1 MVKAWKEA
9 FKDFE
14 DVSIFNKAILSISA
28 DAVVSPANSFGYMDG
43 GLDLHLSEQL
53 GWKIQNKLI
62 KEIKDLPMRELLIGQ
77 SLTLRIDNKD
87 FKYLIS
93 VPTMRV
99 PTEYLIKE
107 SVNAYLAMK
116 ALMIEY
122 KNNTDIQTINI
133 PAFCKGVGEMPVEIV
148 ARQMA
153 WAFSEIYLGR
163 KINHTSF
170 EDMRQHHF
178 LLNEKKTFIKY

>member
-1 MVKAWKEA
+1 
-9 FKDFE
+9 
-14 DVSIFNKAILSISA
+14 
-28 DAVVSPANSFGYMDG
+28 MDG

-53 GWKIQNKLI
+53 GWEIQNKLI
-62 KEIKDLPMRELLIGQ
+62 QEIKALPMRELLIGQ
-77 SLTLRIDNKD
+77 SLTLSIDNKD
-87 FKYLIS
+87 FKYLVS

-116 ALMIEY
+116 ALMLEF
-122 KNNTDIQTINI
+122 KTNSDINTINI

-153 WAFSEIYLGR
+153 WAFSEIYLDR

-170 EDMRQHHF
+170 KDMRQHHF
-178 LLNEKKTFIKY
+178 LLNEKKSVIRY